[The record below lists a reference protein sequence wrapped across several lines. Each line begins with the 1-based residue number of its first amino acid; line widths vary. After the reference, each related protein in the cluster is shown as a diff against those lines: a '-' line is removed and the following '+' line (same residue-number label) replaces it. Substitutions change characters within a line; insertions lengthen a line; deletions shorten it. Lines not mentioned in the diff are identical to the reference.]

1 VEKRFISLTSLSLG
15 YMNSLVLHF
24 PLISIC
30 PPFSLNF
37 KKLAILGTGLL
48 VFFLSFYVFQ
58 VQAIINKEYQI
69 GKYQQTVKGLSK
81 NNSSLEMEAAGL
93 NSLENIEKKIENFN
107 LVKVEEI
114 KYILISKDY
123 LVRETK

>member
-1 VEKRFISLTSLSLG
+1 MNFVHLHPTLWLG

-24 PLISIC
+24 PLISIF
-30 PPFSLNF
+30 PPLTLNF
-37 KKLAILGTGLL
+37 KKLALLGTGLL

-69 GKYQQTVKGLSK
+69 EKYQQTVTGLSK
-81 NNSSLEMEAAGL
+81 NNSSLEMEAVGF
-93 NSLENIEKKIENFN
+93 NSLENIEKKIENLN

-114 KYILISKDY
+114 KYIFISKDY
-123 LVRETK
+123 LARETK